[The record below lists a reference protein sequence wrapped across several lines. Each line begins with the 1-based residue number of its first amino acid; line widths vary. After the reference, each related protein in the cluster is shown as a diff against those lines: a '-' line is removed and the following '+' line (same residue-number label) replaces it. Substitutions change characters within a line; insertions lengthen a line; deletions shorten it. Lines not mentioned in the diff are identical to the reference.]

1 MAYQVTAICDEA
13 GLLGLESAWDA
24 LSAVALTGT
33 IFASFAW
40 VIAWWHHFGGPG
52 RLYLIA
58 VYDAGGRL
66 VGLAPLLRP
75 AGHTPRKLVFLGTG
89 LADVGD
95 VLVAADVAAPVLAAL
110 LDYLS
115 HHAGE
120 WDLLDLDEIPP
131 YSPLAQHLRATAPA
145 GLTLRTLPRT
155 ECPYIPLPATW
166 EAYLA
171 ALPHTTRRQLVTKTQ
186 RFIAEHGASFQLITT
201 PAAVPA
207 AVARFHALHLA
218 RWQVK
223 DAPLEAVHRLPAFLP
238 FLIELCTRAAAA
250 GTLRL
255 AELWADDVPIAAWIG
270 FLVQGRWSG
279 YMTGFDPAWSHY
291 RPGKVLHSFVVQQAL
306 AAGADELDFGRGG
319 EAYKYEL
326 GAVTRHNSRILL
338 ANTTLR
344 STLALALAEAN
355 IEGRAALHR
364 IHWPHAAPE

>member
-1 MAYQVTAICDEA
+1 MAYHLTAIGDEA
-13 GLLGLESAWDA
+13 GLLGLEPAWVA
-24 LSAVALTGT
+24 LSATALTGT

-40 VIAWWHHFGGPG
+40 AVAWWHHFGGRG
-52 RLYLIA
+52 QLYLIA
-58 VYDAGGRL
+58 VYDGAGRL

-75 AGHTPRKLVFLGTG
+75 AGSTPRKLVFLGTG
-89 LADVGD
+89 LGDVGD
-95 VLVAADVAAPVLAAL
+95 VLVATDVAVPVVAAI

-115 HHAGE
+115 SHAGD

-131 YSPLAQHLRATAPA
+131 YSPLAPHLHDPAPA
-145 GLTLRTLPRT
+145 GLTVRTLPRT

-171 ALPHTTRRQLVTKTQ
+171 GLPHTARRQLVTKTQ
-186 RFIAEHGASFQLITT
+186 RFIAEHGASFQLVTT

-223 DAPLEAVHRLPAFLP
+223 DAPLDSVHLLPAFLP
-238 FLIELCTRAAAA
+238 FLTELCTRAADA

-255 AELWADDVPIAAWIG
+255 AELWVGAVPIAAWIS

-279 YMTGFDPAWSHY
+279 YMTGFDPAWSRY
-291 RPGKVLHSFVVQQAL
+291 RPGKVLHSFVVQQAI
-306 AAGADELDFGRGG
+306 AAGATELDFGRGA

-326 GAVTRHNSRILL
+326 GAVTRRNSRAVL
-338 ANTTLR
+338 ANSTLR
-344 STLALALAEAN
+344 SALAMTLAGAG

-364 IHWPHAAPE
+364 MHWPHTAPD